1 MTSLTILTPRPY
13 LKRGEG
19 GCVFRRHVAAGGEG
33 GEVLSGGEP
42 LRDLAP
48 RPQALYDR
56 VTEEDD
62 AVPLENGLVSPGGD
76 ADLGGGHRVDE
87 VARDLPDAREDHRRV
102 DHVGAVHRLR
112 VVEAEARGVLLEP
125 GHEGVALDV
134 RAAEAAQVDDVD
146 HLVEPPPLRHRDL
159 GQVVPQHLLVV
170 DLAAEEGHVA
180 HLLEELLQQ
189 RRARPWRLEHHGMAE
204 AVDPDGAARQDLREE
219 RRRLRRNP
227 GLVGQG
233 GVDPHPLA
241 PLQHGGEARVH
252 VVAPVDERRVPT
264 HVADQG
270 VAGRALERSRPVGH
284 PSLDLPQQ
292 L

>member
-42 LRDLAP
+42 FRDLAP

-62 AVPLENGLVSPGGD
+62 AVPLEHGLVAPGGD

-159 GQVVPQHLLVV
+159 G
-170 DLAAEEGHVA
+170 
-180 HLLEELLQQ
+180 QQ

-270 VAGRALERSRPVGH
+270 VAGRALERSRPARDAHAWYVQ
-284 PSLDLPQQ
+284 S
-292 L
+292 